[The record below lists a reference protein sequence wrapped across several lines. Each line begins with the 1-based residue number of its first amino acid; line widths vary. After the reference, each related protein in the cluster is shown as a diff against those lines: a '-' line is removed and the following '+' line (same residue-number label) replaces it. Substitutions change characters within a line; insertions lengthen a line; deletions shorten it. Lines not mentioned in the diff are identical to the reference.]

1 MDSPWF
7 RSYEPGVPPAI
18 AYPELTLHELLA
30 QSAERYPHNTAMLF
44 LGTRLSYN
52 ELKGSVETFSA
63 ALAALG
69 VQEGDRVAVHLPNC
83 PQMATCFYG
92 GLKAGAVMV
101 PCNPLYTE
109 RELEFQLKDS
119 GSETLVT
126 MARFYPMARRIKDR
140 IGIRNLIVT
149 GIKEHFPPFLR
160 LLYTIFK
167 ERKEGERVHLEE
179 EDHWLGSLMAKHR
192 GAPPPEVNTRCEDV
206 ACLLYTGGTTGTP
219 KGAVLSHRN
228 LAANAAQT
236 RSWLTDFEDG
246 KEIIMSVLPF
256 FHSYGMTTCMN
267 LAVTTGSALVLVP
280 RFDLKMI
287 LRSINRYRP
296 TIFPGVPTMYV
307 AINNAP
313 DVSRYDLKSIKA
325 CISGAAP
332 LPVEVQAQFERLT
345 GGRLVE
351 GYGLSEASPVTHCN
365 PVYGHRKVGCI
376 GIPFPD
382 TQAKVVDLETGED
395 LTAGATG
402 ELAVKGP
409 QVMREYWQRPEETQM
424 AIKDGWLFTGDIA
437 SMDEDGFFKIVDR
450 KKDMIIAGGF
460 NVYPREIEEV
470 LYGHPKVKEAVAA
483 GVPDSYKGES
493 IKAYVVLKEGQAAT
507 VEEML
512 EYCRENLAKFK
523 VPKSLEFRDALP
535 KTMVGKVL
543 RRVLVEEEGK
553 RLRGA

>member
-1 MDSPWF
+1 MDSPWLM
-7 RSYEPGVPPAI
+7 SYEPGVPPTI
-18 AYPELTLHELLA
+18 AYPELTLHELLV

-44 LGTRLSYN
+44 FGTRLSYN
-52 ELKGSVETFSA
+52 ELKGSVDTFSA

-69 VQEGDRVAVHLPNC
+69 VRKGDRVAVHLPNC
-83 PQMATCFYG
+83 PQMVTCFYG

-119 GSETLVT
+119 GSETLIT
-126 MARFYPMARRIKDR
+126 MPRFYPMARRIKDR
-140 IGIRNLIVT
+140 IGMKNLIVT
-149 GIKEHFPPFLR
+149 SIKEHFPPFLR
-160 LLYTIFK
+160 LLYTLFK
-167 ERKEGERVHLEE
+167 ERKEQDRVHLEE
-179 EDHWLGSLMAKHR
+179 GDHWLQPLMAKYR
-192 GAPPPEVNTRCEDV
+192 GTFPPGADTRHEDV

-267 LAVTTGSALVLVP
+267 LAVTTGSSLVLIP

-332 LPVEVQAQFERLT
+332 LPVQVQTRFEHLT

-365 PVYGHRKVGCI
+365 PVYGRRKASCI
-376 GIPFPD
+376 GVPFPD
-382 TQAKVVDLETGED
+382 TEAKVVDLETGDD
-395 LTAGATG
+395 LPVGATG

-409 QVMREYWQRPEETQM
+409 QVMREYWQRPEETKM
-424 AIKDGWLFTGDIA
+424 AMKDDWLLTGDIA
-437 SMDEDGFFKIVDR
+437 TMDEDGFFRIVDR

-483 GVPDSYKGES
+483 GVPDEYKGES

-507 VEEML
+507 AEEIL
-512 EYCRENLAKFK
+512 EYCKENLAKFK
-523 VPKSLEFRDALP
+523 VPKSLEFRESLP
-535 KTMVGKVL
+535 KTIVGKVL
-543 RRVLVEEEGK
+543 RRVLVEEENK
-553 RLRGA
+553 RLEGA